1 MVMKKGWKQM
11 TRDEMEEIAGWYL
24 DKSGGG
30 RRMGMRG
37 LTQARFGIG
46 ARSLNRAL
54 YETGNE
60 AHCQPSFVALQ
71 ARIKAAG
78 KSRYKF
84 HQQKAAPSAPN
95 PVKEAPEPE
104 PAPQLPAQVPDFE
117 QMFRFLLDMMSK
129 ADQVNQLTTEVRE
142 LRASLDESLAER
154 DGLAAQV
161 NRLQAS
167 IKVINDMKMAWE
179 VQARGSGVV
188 HSKD

>member
-1 MVMKKGWKQM
+1 MIKGWKQM

-24 DKSGGG
+24 DESGDG
-30 RRMGMRG
+30 RRMGSRG

-60 AHCQPSFVALQ
+60 AHCQPNFVALQ

-95 PVKEAPEPE
+95 PVKEAP
-104 PAPQLPAQVPDFE
+104 QLPAQVPDFE
-117 QMFRFLLDMMSK
+117 QMFRFLLDMMAK
-129 ADQVNQLTTEVRE
+129 ADQVNQLATEVRE
-142 LRASLDESLAER
+142 LRASLEESLAER

-167 IKVINDMKMAWE
+167 VKAINDMKMAWE